1 MTANGG
7 SVVRRGGL
15 VDGVAA
21 GGVAVWQ
28 AHGQAGVT
36 ARRPGGRDLFPHL
49 DLEATVAV
57 QAMVIDQLREANAS
71 LVAANAEQARLIAAL
86 EARVAE
92 LERRLG
98 KDSSNSSRPPS
109 QDGLGKPPAPRREPR
124 GAGRR
129 PGKQPGA
136 PGAHL
141 AQVPDPDQVVVHRPE
156 RCDGCGGDLTLAPV
170 TGVEAR
176 QVFDLPQVRLWVC
189 EHRAERRQCACGQ
202 VTAGVFPEQARAA
215 ACYGPGVRG
224 LAGYLMVAHH
234 LPVWRAAQVLGDAL
248 GASVSA
254 GMLAGLAAEGAGG
267 LGGFVERVRA
277 QLAGA
282 EVAHF
287 DETGARVAGRLH
299 WVHSASTPLLSWFT
313 VHPKRGVAAMDAA
326 GVLPGFHGV
335 AVHDG
340 WSPYWRYDQAAHA
353 LCAAHL
359 LRELEGITELP
370 GQSWAAELAEWFTIA
385 CARAASD
392 RNAGADRLAPT
403 VLARLQDRYDHI
415 LATGRAAN
423 PPPPRPPG
431 RRRRPR
437 RSPAVRLLERL
448 DAHRSEVLRFLEDL
462 RVPATNNLAERDIRM
477 VKLQQKISGC
487 WRTLEG
493 ARAFLTVRSYVATA
507 RKHGINPLVA
517 LRQLFEGDPWLPT
530 PAPLE

>member
-1 MTANGG
+1 
-7 SVVRRGGL
+7 
-15 VDGVAA
+15 
-21 GGVAVWQ
+21 
-28 AHGQAGVT
+28 
-36 ARRPGGRDLFPHL
+36 
-49 DLEATVAV
+49 
-57 QAMVIDQLREANAS
+57 MVIDQLREANAS
-71 LVAANAEQARLIAAL
+71 LVAANAAL
-86 EARVAE
+86 VARVAE

-109 QDGLGKPPAPRREPR
+109 QDGLGKPPAPRRERR
-124 GAGRR
+124 GGGRA

-141 AQVPDPDQVVVHRPE
+141 AQVPEPDVVVVHRPE
-156 RCDGCGGDLTLAPV
+156 RCGGCGGDLTLAPV
-170 TGVEAR
+170 MGVEAR
-176 QVFDLPQVRLWVC
+176 QVFDLPEIRLWVS
-189 EHRAERRQCACGQ
+189 EHRVERRACACGQ

-234 LPVWRAAQVLGDAL
+234 LPVERAARVLGDVL
-248 GASVSA
+248 GASCSV
-254 GMLAGLAAEGAGG
+254 GMLAGLAAEAAGG

-277 QLAGA
+277 RLAEA

-299 WVHSASTPLLSWFT
+299 WVHSASTPLLSLFS

-326 GVLPGFHGV
+326 GVLPGFGGV

-340 WSPYWRYDQAAHA
+340 WSPYWRYQQATHA

-359 LRELEGITELP
+359 LRELEGIADEP
-370 GQSWAAELAEWFTIA
+370 GQGWAAELGEWFTIA
-385 CARAASD
+385 CGQATLARDAD
-392 RNAGADRLAPT
+392 TDRLEAT
-403 VLARLQDRYDHI
+403 VLAGLIDRYDHI
-415 LATGRAAN
+415 LATGRATN

-431 RRRRPR
+431 RRRRRR

-448 DAHRSEVLRFLEDL
+448 GVHRDEVLRFLTDL

-487 WRTLEG
+487 WRTLDG
-493 ARAFLTVRSYVATA
+493 AQAFLTVRSYVATA
-507 RKHGINPLVA
+507 RKHGVNPLAA
-517 LRQLFEGDPWLPT
+517 LRRLFEGDPWMPV
-530 PAPLE
+530 PAPL